1 VVNVTD
7 PDRLAP
13 PSELANLTLEEL
25 LEVLTSAKPLHVAM
39 VSILRKRELRPSA
52 VQGAALLLDPHRK
65 VDTRNFLLQ
74 RVRYVSRALEG
85 MRERLERP
93 AFTED
98 ALRWRLHGPV
108 GPMALAQRLVESE
121 GQSASF
127 MIAEVALTVRQAD
140 LRELESILGR
150 ATVREAISAVIE
162 QLERFARERPAPPN
176 LSRYVQDCFIEVGR

>member
-1 VVNVTD
+1 
-7 PDRLAP
+7 
-13 PSELANLTLEEL
+13 
-25 LEVLTSAKPLHVAM
+25 
-39 VSILRKRELRPSA
+39 
-52 VQGAALLLDPHRK
+52 
-65 VDTRNFLLQ
+65 
-74 RVRYVSRALEG
+74 
-85 MRERLERP
+85 
-93 AFTED
+93 
-98 ALRWRLHGPV
+98 
-108 GPMALAQRLVESE
+108 MALAQRLVESE